1 MYWIIMRILHT
12 LAERS
17 LGGLEFRTLEQAS
30 WLHDRGYEVAIA
42 SPSDSAV
49 SQAARERKLTTVD
62 MDFNPAYS
70 PRTVMALRRAIRT
83 LRIEVIDSHSRA
95 DAKTA
100 ALCRD
105 LCAVVRTRHFAKP
118 MRSSLRRR
126 LEWAIGCDHVIATSG
141 VGKEELLTARL
152 APEDRISVVGEW
164 AGDEFFRPDDA
175 PDASLQIRRALGVPA
190 PRAAY
195 VVATVGMLRPEK
207 GQADLLHVVQRL
219 RIRGVPAVALVV
231 GMATARTQPYAYALY
246 RLAVD
251 LGIAEYV
258 VFTGHRSDVPDMIR
272 AADVVLVPSAT
283 EAWSRIVP
291 ESFAA
296 GRPVVASNVGGLPEL
311 VVPGRT
317 GWLAA
322 PGDIAGYADC
332 IMQIRSR
339 PWHTQTI
346 VANARAFADT
356 HLRLGE
362 QMLRTLEA
370 YRQAMGA
377 SLPPEGR
384 QRGEARA

>member
-1 MYWIIMRILHT
+1 MRILHT

-17 LGGLEFRTLEQAS
+17 LGGLEFRTLEQAR

-70 PRTVMALRRAIRT
+70 PRTVLAFRRAIRT

-126 LEWAIGCDHVIATSG
+126 LEWAIGCDHVIATSA
-141 VGKEELLTARL
+141 VGKEELLAARL
-152 APEDRISVVGEW
+152 APEDRISIVGEW

-175 PDASLQIRRALGVPA
+175 PHDAPDASLHIRRALGVPA

-195 VVATVGMLRPEK
+195 VVATVGMLRLEK
-207 GQADLLHVVQRL
+207 GQADLLRVVQRL

-322 PGDIAGYADC
+322 AGDIAGYADC

-346 VANARAFADT
+346 VANAQAFADT

-370 YRQAMGA
+370 YRRAMGA
-377 SLPPEGR
+377 SLPPEGH
-384 QRGEARA
+384 QRGGAPA